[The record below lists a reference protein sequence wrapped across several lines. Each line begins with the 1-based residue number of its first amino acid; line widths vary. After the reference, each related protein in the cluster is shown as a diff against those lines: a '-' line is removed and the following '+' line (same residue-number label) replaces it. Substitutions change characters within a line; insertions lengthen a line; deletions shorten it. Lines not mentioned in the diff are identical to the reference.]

1 MKKLLLTAITSLFI
15 FCAALAQTGKGHKYL
30 GGSFTF
36 SYDEDGTVQNYNFDT
51 GVTQYLNHDIVSF
64 NISPEFGF
72 FLSDKWAIGIQPGY
86 SRVSGTETSN
96 FYSNVNAANNYSY
109 TSKYHTD
116 IIGLAINLRYYC
128 MLTDKFGIYPQM
140 GISSS
145 HIANNFTNGHFAAYA
160 GPNVVFFP
168 TPKVGLNMGFGNIS
182 YQYNYLS
189 HGSFVN
195 ASLNNNFN
203 FGINYYFG
211 GK

>member
-1 MKKLLLTAITSLFI
+1 MKKLLLITFAVLFVS
-15 FCAALAQTGKGHKYL
+15 AAASAQTGKGHKYL
-30 GGSFTF
+30 GGAFTF

-51 GVTQYLNHDIVSF
+51 GVTQYFNKDIVSF

-86 SRVSGTETSN
+86 SRVSGTEVSN
-96 FYSNVNAANNYSY
+96 FYSSTDPTKNYSY

-128 MLTDKFGIYPQM
+128 MITEKFGIYPQM

-145 HIANNFTNGHFAAYA
+145 HIANNFTDGHFAAYA

-168 TPKVGLNMGFGNIS
+168 TPKVGLNMGFGNVS

-189 HGSFVN
+189 HGSFLN

>member
-1 MKKLLLTAITSLFI
+1 MKKLLLTAITSIFI
-15 FCAALAQTGKGHKYL
+15 FGAAQAQIGKGHKFI
-30 GGSFTF
+30 GGSFNF
-36 SYDEDGTVQNYNFDT
+36 SYDEDGTSQNYNFDS
-51 GVTQYLNHDIVSF
+51 GVTRYSNYKTTNF

-72 FLSDKWAIGIQPGY
+72 FIGDKWTIGIQPGY

-96 FYSNVNAANNYSY
+96 FYSATTPASNYSY

-116 IIGLAINLRYYC
+116 ILGLAVNLRYYC
-128 MLTDKFGIYPQM
+128 MINEKLGFYPQM
-140 GISSS
+140 GVSTS
-145 HIANNFTNGHFAAYA
+145 HLANDFSNGHFAAYA

-168 TPKVGLNMGFGNIS
+168 SSKVGLNMGFGNIS

-189 HGSFVN
+189 HGSFLN

>member
-1 MKKLLLTAITSLFI
+1 MKKLLLIAITTLFI
-15 FCAALAQTGKGHKYL
+15 VGSASAQTGKGHKYL

-51 GVTQYLNHDIVSF
+51 GVTQYLNHDIISF
-64 NISPEFGF
+64 NVSPEFGF

-86 SRVSGTETSN
+86 SRISGTETSN
-96 FYSNVNAANNYSY
+96 FYSNTNPANNYTY
-109 TSKYHTD
+109 TRKYHTD
-116 IIGLAINLRYYC
+116 IVGLAVNLRYYC

-140 GISSS
+140 GISTS
-145 HIANNFTNGHFAAYA
+145 HIANDFTNGHLAAYA

>member
-1 MKKLLLTAITSLFI
+1 MKKLLLSAITLLFV
-15 FCAALAQTGKGHKYL
+15 FSAASAQTGKGHKYL
-30 GGSFTF
+30 GGSFNF
-36 SYDEDGTVQNYNFDT
+36 SYDEDGTVQNINYGS
-51 GVTQYLNHDIVSF
+51 GVTQYYNYKITNF
-64 NISPEFGF
+64 NFSPEFGF
-72 FLSDKWAIGIQPGY
+72 FLSDKWTIGIQPGY

-96 FYSNVNAANNYSY
+96 FFSGTNTANNYSY

-128 MLTDKFGIYPQM
+128 MFNDKFGIYPQI
-140 GISSS
+140 GVSSS
-145 HIANNFTNGHFAAYA
+145 HIANNFTNGHFAAFA

-168 TPKVGLNMGFGNIS
+168 SPKVGLNMGFGNLS

-189 HGSFVN
+189 HGSFIN

-203 FGINYYFG
+203 FGVNYYFG